1 MAKAPAVA
9 PEVAE
14 EQPFVDAPT
23 APSFAASVS
32 NIAYMK
38 TPANPLGALVTGM
51 GYDPAIATTKTTTTM
66 LMGGQAMT
74 IGYSAP
80 TPQ

>member
-1 MAKAPAVA
+1 MATPKAAPATAVA
-9 PEVAE
+9 T
-14 EQPFVDAPT
+14 PFVDAPT

-51 GYDPAIATTKTTTTM
+51 GYDPAIATTTTTTTM
-66 LMGGQAMT
+66 LMGGAAMT